1 MSKKAL
7 SVSPPPLLDDE
18 ALAYVDIL
26 YQKIAVHIENAR
38 KNVRRS
44 IDIEMVQAYWLT
56 GRDIVEEEQEGSQR
70 SEYGAKTLEILA
82 KKLKN
87 DFGRGFDIRNL
98 RYMRQFCLTYPIR
111 NALRSE
117 LSWTHYRLLLR
128 VKNVIARDWY
138 ATECIANH
146 WSTHALDRQIGT
158 MYYERLLSSRER
170 QYVIQEAKEKTEPLQ
185 IDVKNCLRDP
195 YILDFLNVPHE
206 SILETTIEK
215 GLINNLQKF
224 LLELGRGFAFV
235 ERQQKLQVE
244 DQNFAI
250 DLVFYNF
257 RLKCFLL
264 IDVKVSRLE
273 HQDVGQMD
281 TYVRIYDQHIKSPDD
296 NPTVGLILCSEKSE
310 AIAKYSVLT
319 GSKQIFASKYLLY
332 LPSEEELIQ
341 ELQREMEQ
349 LSHLKERGRAGL
361 CAARARGRLGGKPKG
376 LSQKAQA
383 TACVAETLY
392 KERKLTTE
400 QILKQLNISRATL
413 YNYLRYR
420 QVKIGS

>member
-1 MSKKAL
+1 MSKKTL
-7 SVSPPPLLDDE
+7 SMPWAPLSDNETLIH
-18 ALAYVDIL
+18 VDIL
-26 YQKIAVHIENAR
+26 YQKISVHIENAR
-38 KNVRRS
+38 SNVRRS
-44 IDIEMVQAYWLT
+44 VDIEMVQAYWLT
-56 GRDIVEEEQEGSQR
+56 GRDIVEEEQQGKQR
-70 SEYGAKTLEILA
+70 PEYGAKTLEMLA
-82 KKLKN
+82 KRLKN
-87 DFGRGFDIRNL
+87 DFGRGFDVRNL
-98 RYMRQFCLTYPIR
+98 RYMRQFYLTYPIR

-128 VKNVIARDWY
+128 VKDSTARGWY

-158 MYYERLLSSRER
+158 LYYERLLSSREK
-170 QYVIQEAKEKTEPLQ
+170 QPVIQEAKEKTEPLQ
-185 IDVKNCLRDP
+185 MDVKNCLRDP

-206 SILETTIEK
+206 SILETTIET
-215 GLINNLQKF
+215 GLIDNLQKF

-244 DQNFAI
+244 DQDFAI

-273 HQDVGQMD
+273 HKDVGQMD
-281 TYVRIYDQHIKSPDD
+281 TYVRIYDQHIKSPED

-310 AIAKYSVLT
+310 AIAKYSVLAD
-319 GSKQIFASKYLLY
+319 SKQIFASKYLLY

-349 LSHLKERGRAGL
+349 LS
-361 CAARARGRLGGKPKG
+361 
-376 LSQKAQA
+376 
-383 TACVAETLY
+383 
-392 KERKLTTE
+392 
-400 QILKQLNISRATL
+400 
-413 YNYLRYR
+413 YLD
-420 QVKIGS
+420 QDPS